1 MAFSR
6 GKMMVSLVDN
16 KMKSYLIE
24 DSKKSSSTVNS
35 NEDLPEL
42 VNPQN
47 NIIFPSEENIEENLN
62 SFNVDGHLFSST
74 RSLLATNKD
83 DEHLSIVEAATPEE
97 SLLKEE
103 SHTQVSQWELLE
115 PTAAGTN
122 LMFKRFNEKQSKPVD
137 WSQISSM
144 TRIPIQILT

>member
-1 MAFSR
+1 
-6 GKMMVSLVDN
+6 
-16 KMKSYLIE
+16 MKSYLIE

-62 SFNVDGHLFSST
+62 SFNVDGHLLSST

-83 DEHLSIVEAATPEE
+83 DEHLSIVEAATPE
-97 SLLKEE
+97 
-103 SHTQVSQWELLE
+103 VS
-115 PTAAGTN
+115 
-122 LMFKRFNEKQSKPVD
+122 
-137 WSQISSM
+137 
-144 TRIPIQILT
+144 